1 MQNFSKNL
9 VKRDMRRQNEGKIM
23 EDCRTTEGW
32 NSFELRKK
40 IAIIF
45 AKIIGRMLESLT
57 RD

>member
-1 MQNFSKNL
+1 
-9 VKRDMRRQNEGKIM
+9 MRRQNEGNTM
-23 EDCRTTEGW
+23 EDCRTSEGW